1 MRTTSEQ
8 TGPREA
14 LLEEIDSLIAEA
26 AEAPTI
32 VKAGSMAKALLDA
45 FPATGFPTG
54 EIADAIRQ
62 AAAEAK
68 LPVELGS

>member
-1 MRTTSEQ
+1 MRITSEQ
-8 TGPREA
+8 TGRREA

-32 VKAGSMAKALLDA
+32 VKTGSLTKALLDA
-45 FPATGFPTG
+45 FPGSGFSRR
-54 EIADAIRQ
+54 EIADAIIQ

-68 LPVELGS
+68 LPVEVDS